1 VIYMRLILVRHG
13 ETEWNRQSRII
24 GHTEIALNETGRR
37 QAALLAQALR
47 NEKVSA
53 IYASP
58 LQRTRETAAEIS
70 RVLGVKVEFND
81 ALKEI
86 AAGDIDGLTFEEVA
100 ERYGDFF
107 KLWMMGDPA
116 LRLPGGESFM
126 DLRDRTWPA
135 LQRIVGAH
143 NDGDVIVVSHTLA
156 IMSIVASALGMDIA
170 DFRRIRLNV
179 ASISVLEF
187 KDRNVSLL
195 LFNDTCHWK
204 GLERI
209 EGRVL

>member
-1 VIYMRLILVRHG
+1 MRLILVRHG

-24 GHTEIALNETGRR
+24 GHTEIALNDTGRK
-37 QAALLAQALR
+37 QAELLAQALR

-53 IYASP
+53 IYSSP

-86 AAGDIDGLTFEEVA
+86 AAGDIDGLTFDEVA
-100 ERYGDFF
+100 ERHGDFF
-107 KLWMMGDPA
+107 QHWMRGDPT
-116 LRLPGGESFM
+116 LCLPGGESFT
-126 DLRDRTWPA
+126 DLRNRTWPA
-135 LQRIVGAH
+135 VQRIVGKH
-143 NDGDVIVVSHTLA
+143 GDGDVIVVSHTLA
-156 IMSIVASALGMDIA
+156 IMSIVASALDMNVA

-179 ASISVLEF
+179 ASISILEF

-204 GLERI
+204 GLERNN
-209 EGRVL
+209 GGVL

>member
-1 VIYMRLILVRHG
+1 MRLILVRHG

-37 QAALLAQALR
+37 QATLLAQALR

-70 RVLGVKVEFND
+70 RVLGVKVTFDD

-86 AAGDIDGLTFEEVA
+86 AAGEIDGMTFEEVA
-100 ERYGDFF
+100 EHHSDFF
-107 KLWMMGDPA
+107 QLWMKGDPL
-116 LRLPGGESFM
+116 LRLPGGESFTS
-126 DLRDRTWPA
+126 LRNRTWPA
-135 LQRIVGAH
+135 VQRIVGKH
-143 NDGDVIVVSHTLA
+143 SDGDVIIVSHTLA
-156 IMSIVASALGMDIA
+156 IMSIISSALGMDIA
-170 DFRRIRLNV
+170 NFRRIRLTV
-179 ASISVLEF
+179 ASISILEF
-187 KDRNVSLL
+187 KDRNISLL

-204 GLERI
+204 GMERI

>member
-1 VIYMRLILVRHG
+1 
-13 ETEWNRQSRII
+13 
-24 GHTEIALNETGRR
+24 
-37 QAALLAQALR
+37 
-47 NEKVSA
+47 
-53 IYASP
+53 
-58 LQRTRETAAEIS
+58 
-70 RVLGVKVEFND
+70 VLSVEVTFDD

-107 KLWMMGDPA
+107 KLWMRGDPA

-126 DLRDRTWPA
+126 DLRNRTWPA
-135 LQRIVGAH
+135 LQRIVSEH

-156 IMSIVASALGMDIA
+156 IMSIVASALDMDIA

-179 ASISVLEF
+179 ASISILEF

-195 LFNDTCHWK
+195 LFNDTCHLK
-204 GLERI
+204 GLERN
-209 EGRVL
+209 GGGVL

>member
-1 VIYMRLILVRHG
+1 MRLILVRHG

-24 GHTEIALNETGRR
+24 GHTEIALNETGRK
-37 QAALLAQALR
+37 QAVLLAQALR

-70 RVLGVKVEFND
+70 RVLGVAVKFDD
-81 ALKEI
+81 AFKEI

-100 ERYGDFF
+100 ERHGDFF
-107 KLWMMGDPA
+107 KHWMRGDPL
-116 LRLPGGESFM
+116 LRLPGGESFT

-135 LQRIVGAH
+135 LQRIVGEH

-156 IMSIVASALGMDIA
+156 IMSIISSALEMNIV

-179 ASISVLEF
+179 ASISILEF
-187 KDRNVSLL
+187 KDGVASLL
-195 LFNDTCHWK
+195 LFNDTCHWQ
-204 GLERI
+204 GLERHD
-209 EGRVL
+209 GGVL

>member
-1 VIYMRLILVRHG
+1 MRHG

-24 GHTEIALNETGRR
+24 GHAEIALNETGRK

-70 RVLGVKVEFND
+70 QVLGVEVIFEA

-86 AAGDIDGLTFEEVA
+86 AAGDIDGMTFEEVA
-100 ERYGDFF
+100 ERHSDFF
-107 KLWMMGDPA
+107 QHWMRGDP
-116 LRLPGGESFM
+116 LLQLPGGESFT
-126 DLRDRTWPA
+126 DLRNRTWPA
-135 LQRIVGAH
+135 VQRIVSEH

-156 IMSIVASALGMDIA
+156 IMSIISSAMGMDIVN
-170 DFRRIRLNV
+170 FRRIRLNV
-179 ASISVLEF
+179 ASISILEF
-187 KDRNVSLL
+187 KDQAASLL
-195 LFNDTCHWK
+195 LFNDTCHWN
-204 GLERI
+204 GLDRV

>member
-1 VIYMRLILVRHG
+1 MRLILVRHG
-13 ETEWNRQSRII
+13 ETEWNRQGRII
-24 GHTEIALNETGRR
+24 GHTEIVLNETGHK

-70 RVLGVKVEFND
+70 RVLGIEVIFDDDLE
-81 ALKEI
+81 EI
-86 AAGDIDGLTFEEVA
+86 AAGDIDGMTFEEVA
-100 ERYGDFF
+100 EHHSDFF
-107 KLWMMGDPA
+107 QMWMKGDPL
-116 LRLPGGESFM
+116 LRLPGGESFT
-126 DLRDRTWPA
+126 DLRNRTWPA
-135 LQRIVGAH
+135 VQRIVGKH
-143 NDGDVIVVSHTLA
+143 GDGDVIVVSHTLA
-156 IMSIVASALGMDIA
+156 IGSIISSALGMDIA
-170 DFRRIRLNV
+170 NFRRIRLNV

-209 EGRVL
+209 ESRVL

>member
-1 VIYMRLILVRHG
+1 MRLILVRHG
-13 ETEWNRQSRII
+13 ETEWNWQNRIV
-24 GHTEIALNETGRR
+24 GHTEIALNETGRK

-47 NEKVSA
+47 NEQPSA

-70 RVLGVKVEFND
+70 RVLGVQVKFDD

-100 ERYGDFF
+100 ERHSDFF
-107 KLWMMGDPA
+107 QHWMRGDPS

-126 DLRDRTWPA
+126 DLRNRTWPF
-135 LQRIVGAH
+135 LQHIVSEH
-143 NDGDVIVVSHTLA
+143 IDGEIIVVSHTLA
-156 IMSIVASALGMDIA
+156 IMSIIAAALGMA
-170 DFRRIRLNV
+170 TSDFRRIRLNI
-179 ASISVLEF
+179 ASISILEF
-187 KDRNVSLL
+187 KDGNASLL
-195 LFNDTCHWK
+195 LFNDTCHWN
-204 GLERI
+204 GLDRV

>member
-1 VIYMRLILVRHG
+1 MRLILVRHG

-24 GHTEIALNETGRR
+24 GHTEIALNETGRK
-37 QAALLAQALR
+37 QAALLAHALR

-70 RVLGVKVEFND
+70 SVLGVKVEFDD

-107 KLWMMGDPA
+107 KQWMKGDPS
-116 LRLPGGESFM
+116 LCLPGGESFT
-126 DLRDRTWPA
+126 DLRNRAWPA
-135 LQRIVGAH
+135 VQRIVGKH
-143 NDGDVIVVSHTLA
+143 PDGDVILVSHTLA
-156 IMSIVASALGMDIA
+156 IMSIVASALDMNVA

-179 ASISVLEF
+179 ASISILEF

-195 LFNDTCHWK
+195 LFNDTCHWN

>member
-1 VIYMRLILVRHG
+1 MRLILVRHG

-24 GHTEIALNETGRR
+24 GHTEIALNDTGRK

-47 NEKVSA
+47 DEKISA

-70 RVLGVKVEFND
+70 CVLGIRVEYDD

-86 AAGDIDGLTFEEVA
+86 SAGDIDGLTFEEVA
-100 ERYGDFF
+100 ERHSDFF
-107 KLWMMGDPA
+107 KHWMRGDPA
-116 LRLPGGESFM
+116 LCLPGGESFK
-126 DLRDRTWPA
+126 DLRNRTWPA
-135 LQRIVGAH
+135 VQRIIEKH
-143 NDGDVIVVSHTLA
+143 PDDDVILVSHTLA
-156 IMSIVASALGMDIA
+156 IMSIVASALDMKVE

-187 KDRNVSLL
+187 KDGKASLL
-195 LFNDTCHWK
+195 LFNDTCHWNGLK
-204 GLERI
+204 GI

>member
-1 VIYMRLILVRHG
+1 MKLILVRHG
-13 ETEWNRQSRII
+13 ETEWNRQGRIV
-24 GHTEIALNETGRR
+24 GHTEIALNATGRK
-37 QAALLAQALR
+37 QAELLAQALR

-70 RVLGVKVEFND
+70 RVLGIAVTFDD

-86 AAGDIDGLTFEEVA
+86 AAGDIDGMTFEEVA
-100 ERYGDFF
+100 ERHSDFF
-107 KLWMMGDPA
+107 KMWMKGDPL
-116 LRLPGGESFM
+116 LRLPGGESFT
-126 DLRDRTWPA
+126 DLRNRTWPA
-135 LQRIVGAH
+135 VQRIVGKH
-143 NDGDVIVVSHTLA
+143 SDGDVIVVSHTLA
-156 IMSIVASALGMDIA
+156 IMSIISSAMGMDIA
-170 DFRRIRLNV
+170 NFRRIRLNV

>member
-1 VIYMRLILVRHG
+1 MRLILVRHG
-13 ETEWNRQSRII
+13 ETEWNRQGRIV
-24 GHTEIALNETGRR
+24 GHTEIALNETGRK
-37 QAALLAQALR
+37 QAGLLAQALS

-70 RVLGVKVEFND
+70 RVLGVGVTFDD
-81 ALKEI
+81 ALMEI
-86 AAGDIDGLTFEEVA
+86 AAGDIDGMTFEEVA
-100 ERYGDFF
+100 ERHSDFF
-107 KLWMMGDPA
+107 QHWMKGDPL
-116 LRLPGGESFM
+116 LRLPGGESFT
-126 DLRDRTWPA
+126 DLRNRTWPA
-135 LQRIVGAH
+135 VQRIVGKH
-143 NDGDVIVVSHTLA
+143 GDGDVIVVSHTLA
-156 IMSIVASALGMDIA
+156 IMSIISNALGMDIA
-170 DFRRIRLNV
+170 NFRRIRLNV
-179 ASISVLEF
+179 ASISILEF

>member
-1 VIYMRLILVRHG
+1 MRLILVRHG

-24 GHTEIALNETGRR
+24 GHTEIALNETGRK

-58 LQRTRETAAEIS
+58 LRRTRETAAEIS
-70 RVLGVKVEFND
+70 RVLGVEVEFSD
-81 ALKEI
+81 AFKEI
-86 AAGDIDGLTFEEVA
+86 DAGDIDGLTFEEVA
-100 ERYGDFF
+100 GRYGDFF
-107 KLWMMGDPA
+107 SLWMRGDPS

-126 DLRDRTWPA
+126 DLRNRTWPA
-135 LQRIVGAH
+135 LQRIVSEH

-156 IMSIVASALGMDIA
+156 IMSMIASALGMDMA

-179 ASISVLEF
+179 ASISILEF
-187 KDRNVSLL
+187 KDQAVSMLM
-195 LFNDTCHWK
+195 FNDTCHWK
-204 GLERI
+204 GLERHD
-209 EGRVL
+209 GGVL

>member
-1 VIYMRLILVRHG
+1 MRLILVRHG

-37 QAALLAQALR
+37 QATLLAQALR
-47 NEKVSA
+47 DEKVSA

-70 RVLGVKVEFND
+70 RVLGVAVKFDD
-81 ALKEI
+81 AFKEI

-100 ERYGDFF
+100 ERHGDFF
-107 KLWMMGDPA
+107 KHWMRGDPA
-116 LRLPGGESFM
+116 LRLPGGESFT
-126 DLRDRTWPA
+126 DLRNRTWPA
-135 LQRIVGAH
+135 VQRIVGVH
-143 NDGDVIVVSHTLA
+143 SDGDVIIVSHTLA
-156 IMSIVASALGMDIA
+156 IMSIIASALEMKIS

-187 KDRNVSLL
+187 KEGKVSLL
-195 LFNDTCHWK
+195 LFNDTCHWN
-204 GLERI
+204 GLGPI

>member
-1 VIYMRLILVRHG
+1 MRLILVRHG

-37 QAALLAQALR
+37 QAVLLAQALR
-47 NEKVSA
+47 DEKVSA

-70 RVLGVKVEFND
+70 RVLGVKVEFDD

-100 ERYGDFF
+100 ELHGDFF
-107 KLWMMGDPA
+107 KHWMRGDPA
-116 LRLPGGESFM
+116 LRLPGGESFT

-135 LQRIVGAH
+135 VQRIVGAH
-143 NDGDVIVVSHTLA
+143 CDGDVIIVSHTLA
-156 IMSIVASALGMDIA
+156 IMSIIASALDMKIA

-179 ASISVLEF
+179 ASISILEF
-187 KDRNVSLL
+187 KDGKSSLL
-195 LFNDTCHWK
+195 LFNDTCHWN
-204 GLERI
+204 GLKPI
-209 EGRVL
+209 ETRVL

>member
-1 VIYMRLILVRHG
+1 MRLILVRHG

-24 GHTEIALNETGRR
+24 GHTEIALNDTGRK
-37 QAALLAQALR
+37 QAELLAQALR

-70 RVLGVKVEFND
+70 RVLGVQVEFDD

-86 AAGDIDGLTFEEVA
+86 AAGDIDGMTFEEVA
-100 ERYGDFF
+100 ERHSDFF
-107 KLWMMGDPA
+107 KHWMSGDPS

-126 DLRDRTWPA
+126 DLRDRAWPA
-135 LQRIVGAH
+135 LQRIVAEH
-143 NDGDVIVVSHTLA
+143 NGDDVIVVSHTLA
-156 IMSIVASALGMDIA
+156 IMSIVASALGMEIA

-179 ASISVLEF
+179 ASISILEF
-187 KDRNVSLL
+187 KDQAASLL

-204 GLERI
+204 GLERND
-209 EGRVL
+209 GGVL